1 MSAAMQSIV
10 EEVRWVIAML
20 ACLLMAVLG
29 TFAGFA
35 LTAIVVIWL
44 YGSDDDGWMNVFFLG
59 PLGALIG
66 LSIGILVGS
75 EFISWARAS
84 EAYR

>member
-10 EEVRWVIAML
+10 EEVRWVIAIL
-20 ACLLMAVLG
+20 ACLLVAVLG

-44 YGSDDDGWMNVFFLG
+44 YGSDDDGWMSVFFLG
-59 PLGALIG
+59 PLGALMGLCIG
-66 LSIGILVGS
+66 VLVGS
-75 EFISWARAS
+75 KFISWARAS